1 MAGSDAPKRHKI
13 LCIVGAR
20 PNFMKIAPI
29 MRAFAARADVFDARL
44 VHTGQHYDVAMNQRF
59 FEQLSIPNP
68 DISLDVG
75 SGSHAVQT
83 AEIMRRFEPVLDTE
97 NPDAILVVGDVNS
110 TIACALVAAK
120 KGVKVIHVEAGLRS
134 RDRSMPEEI
143 NRILT
148 DQLSD
153 RLYVTEAEAIEN
165 LVAEGIDRERIAFVG
180 NVMIDTLV
188 ASLSHA
194 IPAGVTL
201 AQLDGYRKSSAGY
214 ALLTLHRPSNVDDA
228 GVLGGLIDV
237 LADVSAHLPIVF
249 PVHPRTLDRIQ
260 RAGLT
265 ARVSGSNIHLLPP
278 QGYMEMLGL
287 MRDATMIL
295 TDSGGVQEEST
306 ALGVPCLT
314 IRENTERPITIQEGT
329 NQLVGT
335 NPVLI
340 KAAVVAVLRGESK
353 AGRSPA
359 GWDGAAAQRVVCDL
373 ESWIPRPAPSGRAQ
387 AVPLPNPNQDRIK
400 GPSQN
405 TPTLARQAA
414 SLQIPTA

>member
-1 MAGSDAPKRHKI
+1 MAGSDATMRHKI

-29 MRAFAARADVFDARL
+29 MRAFAARADVFEARL

-83 AEIMRRFEPVLDTE
+83 AEIMRRFEPVLDAE

-153 RLYVTEAEAIEN
+153 RLYVTEREAIGN
-165 LVAEGIDRERIAFVG
+165 LAAEGIASDRVVFAG
-180 NVMIDTLV
+180 NVMIDTLHANLAHAV
-188 ASLSHA
+188 PASTTLSQYDPMGEAATGHA
-194 IPAGVTL
+194 V
-201 AQLDGYRKSSAGY
+201 
-214 ALLTLHRPSNVDDA
+214 LTLHRPSNVDDPE
-228 GVLGGLIDV
+228 VLTILIK
-237 LADVSAHLPIVF
+237 LAAEISAFLPVVF
-249 PVHPRTLDRIQ
+249 PAHPRTLDRIE
-260 RAGLT
+260 RAGLLQKI
-265 ARVSGSNIHLLPP
+265 ADSGIRLLPP
-278 QGYMEMLGL
+278 QGYLEMLGL
-287 MRDATMIL
+287 MSGATIIL
-295 TDSGGVQEEST
+295 TDSGGIQEEST

-314 IRENTERPITIQEGT
+314 LRENTERPITIEQGT
-329 NQLVGT
+329 NQLVGVD
-335 NPVLI
+335 PAAIRAGVRDVLENGG
-340 KAAVVAVLRGESK
+340 KRGRIPEL
-353 AGRSPA
+353 
-359 GWDGAAAQRVVCDL
+359 WDG
-373 ESWIPRPAPSGRAQ
+373 
-387 AVPLPNPNQDRIK
+387 
-400 GPSQN
+400 
-405 TPTLARQAA
+405 QAA
-414 SLQIPTA
+414 TRIAADLCAWLRDSPR